1 MSIQD
6 SPDNNLFSIKTWS
19 IIIGLT
25 DLLWGVKVSKS
36 SSYQT
41 LVSWIWFLVP
51 VNTSFPFFF
60 LVVFQSFCLNKK
72 LLLRVRPWALMERVH
87 IFTLN
92 VELLHLAD
100 SPWGLGLLIQ
110 IHNQS
115 KSIILVC
122 MFDSHIN
129 SATCIIKVIS
139 VTLHNCIEK
148 GNLCSLVRRHKHKK
162 LLFSL

>member
-1 MSIQD
+1 
-6 SPDNNLFSIKTWS
+6 
-19 IIIGLT
+19 
-25 DLLWGVKVSKS
+25 
-36 SSYQT
+36 
-41 LVSWIWFLVP
+41 
-51 VNTSFPFFF
+51 
-60 LVVFQSFCLNKK
+60 
-72 LLLRVRPWALMERVH
+72 MERVH
-87 IFTLN
+87 VFTLN

-139 VTLHNCIEK
+139 VTLHNCIESGSYAVWLGDTNTK
-148 GNLCSLVRRHKHKK
+148 KYCFLYSLKIVWLMK
-162 LLFSL
+162 LPSGLTEL